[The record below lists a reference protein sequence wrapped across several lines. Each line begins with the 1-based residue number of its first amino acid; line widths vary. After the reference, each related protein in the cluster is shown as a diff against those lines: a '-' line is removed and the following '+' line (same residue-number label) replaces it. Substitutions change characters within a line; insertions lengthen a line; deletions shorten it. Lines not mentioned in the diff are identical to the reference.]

1 MEKKVLFGVW
11 FVGTLLAT
19 LFVLWRRRQQ
29 MPNWGLQL
37 TDVMHI
43 MVGGFSALS
52 GFFLLYK
59 LMTEFDRL
67 EPIVSLEG
75 IVSMCLGSLA
85 MVWFG
90 PTEIGSLVP
99 RIVKKP

>member
-11 FVGTLLAT
+11 FFGTLLAT

-43 MVGGFSALS
+43 MVGEFSALS

-67 EPIVSLEG
+67 EPIVSLDG

-85 MVWFG
+85 MVWLG
-90 PTEIGSLVP
+90 TREIGSFMP
-99 RIVKKP
+99 QKTKKP